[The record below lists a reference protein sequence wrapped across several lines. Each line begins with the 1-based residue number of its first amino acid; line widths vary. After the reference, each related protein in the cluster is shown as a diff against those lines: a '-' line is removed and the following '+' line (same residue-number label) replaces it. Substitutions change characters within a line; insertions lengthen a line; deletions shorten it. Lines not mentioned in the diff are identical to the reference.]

1 MAEKSREI
9 ELTRELFSNIS
20 HSQEYNCKILVPM
33 QNLFSNL
40 KRKHSLDGGNPD
52 ERDAKHT
59 KHNVSLSYPAQF
71 NDSHITQN
79 RYSYTSGSSKSI
91 ERLSQNFKPSLDFTD
106 SKPKASSS
114 QKLTNLLS
122 ALNDALE
129 EDGMDEILRLIDDES
144 IQRCLDLRSSLSKHK
159 SKIDA
164 PAINTLSASQP
175 QPKRS
180 HDDFWNLPKTMS
192 PFSVTP
198 WKSSQIPLSLPPLP
212 EVLDPTL
219 EQSAFVHLGLGSGKA
234 TDLSYERLEWVGDAY
249 VYLISTLLISQT
261 FPAFTPGKCSQLRE
275 RLVKNLTLADYSR
288 RYGFDK
294 RAKLP
299 DYLYITGKDQ
309 ERTKVMG
316 DIFESY
322 VAAIVLSD
330 PADGVKRA
338 SEWLKDIWGMTLA
351 KEILQEE
358 RNGLLLDSPLW
369 RLRGKAE
376 PVQQIIDKSQPIP
389 LNPKEQLAKLLGS
402 RGVQIVY
409 KDAAPEKKDPKNK
422 LAMFTVGVYL
432 TGWGEKDKMLGS
444 GRANGKKDAGMKA
457 AEMALANKK
466 MMKMYMDKKR
476 VFDEQTDLERAAM
489 ERHGD
494 I

>member
-1 MAEKSREI
+1 MHH
-9 ELTRELFSNIS
+9 ELFPNIS
-20 HSQEYNCKILVPM
+20 HSQQYYRKISVTM

-40 KRKHSLDGGNPD
+40 KRKHSLDGGSPD

-59 KHNVSLSYPAQF
+59 KHNVSPYSPPRF
-71 NDSHITQN
+71 HVSRVFQN
-79 RYSYTSGSSKSI
+79 RHSYTSSSSNSI
-91 ERLSQNFKPSLDFTD
+91 DRLSQNFKPSLDFSD
-106 SKPKASSS
+106 PKPKSSSS
-114 QKLTNLLS
+114 QKLANLLG
-122 ALNDALE
+122 ALDDALQ
-129 EDGMDEILRLIDDES
+129 EDGMDEILSLVDDES

-159 SKIDA
+159 SKIDTT
-164 PAINTLSASQP
+164 AINTPPASQP
-175 QPKRS
+175 QPKKS

-192 PFSVTP
+192 PFSITP
-198 WKSSQIPLSLPPLP
+198 WKSSQIPLTLPPLP

-219 EQSAFVHLGLGSGKA
+219 EQSAFVHLGVGSGKA

-261 FPAFTPGKCSQLRE
+261 FPSFTPGKCSQLRE

-299 DYLYITGKDQ
+299 DHLYTAGKDQ

-322 VAAIVLSD
+322 VAAVVLSD
-330 PADGVKRA
+330 PAEGVRRV

-351 KEILQEE
+351 KDILQEE

-376 PVQQIIDKSQPIP
+376 PVQQIINKSQPAP

-402 RGVQIVY
+402 KGVQIIY

-422 LAMFTVGVYL
+422 LALFTVGVYL

-466 MMKMYMDKKR
+466 IMKMYIDKKR
-476 VFDEQTDLERAAM
+476 VFDEQMELERAAM
-489 ERHGD
+489 EKHGSS
-494 I
+494 

>member
-1 MAEKSREI
+1 
-9 ELTRELFSNIS
+9 
-20 HSQEYNCKILVPM
+20 M

-40 KRKHSLDGGNPD
+40 KRKHSVDGSSPD

-59 KHNVSLSYPAQF
+59 KHNNRHSYA
-71 NDSHITQN
+71 S
-79 RYSYTSGSSKSI
+79 SSSKSI
-91 ERLSQNFKPSLDFTD
+91 ERLSQDFKPSLDLSNQR
-106 SKPKASSS
+106 SKPSSS
-114 QKLTNLLS
+114 QKIASLLN
-122 ALNDALE
+122 ALDDALE
-129 EDGMDEILRLIDDES
+129 EDGMDEVLSLVDDETLS
-144 IQRCLDLRSSLSKHK
+144 RCLDLRTSLSKHK

-164 PAINTLSASQP
+164 STINTPPASQP
-175 QPKRS
+175 QPKKS

-192 PFSVTP
+192 PFSLTP
-198 WKSSQIPLSLPPLP
+198 WKSSQIPLILPPLP

-219 EQSAFVHLGLGSGKA
+219 EASAFVHLGCGSGKA

-261 FPAFTPGKCSQLRE
+261 FPFFTPGKCSHLRE
-275 RLVKNLTLADYSR
+275 KLVKNLTLADYAR
-288 RYGFDK
+288 QYGFDK

-299 DYLYITGKDQ
+299 DSLYTAGKDQ

-316 DIFESY
+316 DIFEAF
-322 VAAIVLSD
+322 VAAVVLSD
-330 PADGVKRA
+330 PADGVRRV

-376 PVQQIIDKSQPIP
+376 PVQQIISTSQSLPP
-389 LNPKEQLAKLLGS
+389 NAKEQLQKLLGS
-402 RGVQIVY
+402 KGIQIIY

-422 LAMFTVGVYL
+422 LPLFTVGVYL

-444 GRANGKKDAGMKA
+444 GKANGKKDAGIKA

-466 MMKMYMDKKR
+466 MMKVYIERKK
-476 VFDEQTDLERAAM
+476 VHDELMEMERAAM
-489 ERHGD
+489 EKL
-494 I
+494 